1 MLIWKHPVM
10 NFLANDSMQ
19 CLGYIYRKAMNIH
32 YRSFYIHSCCDK
44 VAVL

>member
-10 NFLANDSMQ
+10 NFLADESMQ
-19 CLGYIYRKAMNIH
+19 YLGYIYRKAMNIH
-32 YRSFYIHSCCDK
+32 YGRFYSHYCCDK